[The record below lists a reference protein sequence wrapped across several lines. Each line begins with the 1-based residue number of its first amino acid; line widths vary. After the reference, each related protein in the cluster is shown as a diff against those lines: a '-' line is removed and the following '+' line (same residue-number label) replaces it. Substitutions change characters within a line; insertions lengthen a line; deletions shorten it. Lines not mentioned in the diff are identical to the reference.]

1 MTDVT
6 SVTTMVVINPIG
18 DNLEVGT
25 RAHWDSDT
33 QNLYYVDVPQSTIY
47 RYRPA
52 TGIVTKARVGD
63 EPLAFAFP
71 VEGKD
76 DQFVAGLGR
85 KVVILRWDG
94 VSKSVCSCHTV
105 KEVDRQPELSTNR
118 LNGGKV
124 DPFGRLWAGTMGG
137 QDDTGET
144 IPGRGSL
151 YSFTQGKVKR
161 HLKEIGIS
169 NGIAFDTELN
179 KMYYV
184 DTLFPGIYE
193 FDYDG
198 ENGEISNRKIVF
210 KFEDNCISGKPDG
223 LTIDKDGNLWLAVI
237 YGSAVLKIDP
247 RTGSM
252 LKKIEMPTSQ
262 ITALTWGNKLLN
274 VLYVNS
280 AKMPVDGKV
289 PEEPAGSTFKL
300 EYLGKSTGEA
310 GVRYKL

>member
-1 MTDVT
+1 M
-6 SVTTMVVINPIG
+6 
-18 DNLEVGT
+18 
-25 RAHWDSDT
+25 
-33 QNLYYVDVPQSTIY
+33 
-47 RYRPA
+47 
-52 TGIVTKARVGD
+52 
-63 EPLAFAFP
+63 
-71 VEGKD
+71 
-76 DQFVAGLGR
+76 
-85 KVVILRWDG
+85 
-94 VSKSVCSCHTV
+94 
-105 KEVDRQPELSTNR
+105 
-118 LNGGKV
+118 

-137 QDDTGET
+137 QDDTGEA

-262 ITALTWGNKLLN
+262 ITALTWGNKHLN

-280 AKMPVDGKV
+280 AKMAVDGKV
-289 PEEPAGSTFKL
+289 PDEPAGCTFTL